1 MEQTGTGTE
10 RITIS
15 HSENIPKQRVGDD
28 DMKKGLVVLI
38 LIAGFV
44 LLSGCDGTSD
54 RYITTAKIRYFD
66 GTTDTVIVESYNIAS
81 GGILHIRTDAGRTV
95 TISANNVILITETE
109 AQYNC
114 QE

>member
-1 MEQTGTGTE
+1 
-10 RITIS
+10 
-15 HSENIPKQRVGDD
+15 
-28 DMKKGLVVLI
+28 MKKLFVLLCLFVVLI
-38 LIAGFV
+38 LLTGC
-44 LLSGCDGTSD
+44 SGSSD
-54 RYITTAKIRYFD
+54 KYITTAKVRYFD

-81 GGILHIRTDAGRTV
+81 GGIMHIRTDAGRTV